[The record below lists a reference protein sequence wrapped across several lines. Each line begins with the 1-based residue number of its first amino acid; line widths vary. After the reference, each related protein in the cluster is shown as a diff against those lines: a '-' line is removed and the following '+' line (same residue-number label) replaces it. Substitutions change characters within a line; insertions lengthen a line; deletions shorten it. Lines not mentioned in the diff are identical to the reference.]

1 MSRAYAILLQVE
13 KQKELQISA
22 MEFANQNVNATE
34 VKKIALNKIFGD
46 KKRQVQDKR
55 NVTCEYCKRR
65 GHIKDTC
72 FKLHRVPSWYK
83 EMQNIGALVRSELQK
98 LLGKTPDTPVEFTNL
113 AIEFAV
119 INMNRHSDSDSD
131 SGSVTVSVSQDSS
144 SPPPPPS
151 TADGHPYVDFAM
163 EGVAASIKLLLK
175 LVEDQKGACD
185 KEGKHRGKAS
195 LRLRV
200 RAATMVSI
208 ADHVRSRIRLALGL
222 QGNDDDPVDQA
233 AMRRELSASLAAQQS
248 LEAMCSSL
256 GKEKEIMAAELS
268 RKVQELH
275 GMEELLG
282 DLRQQNEALLRKVN
296 PPPPP
301 PPPQPQLEEEVS
313 WLKERNKA
321 LWGQALKSLE
331 GCRAMKRKVKAVQEE
346 NAELQAAMDRMLL
359 AAQPTFKFRH
369 KDSPELQ
376 AAMDRMLLAAQPTFK
391 FRHKDSP

>member
-113 AIEFAV
+113 AIEFA
-119 INMNRHSDSDSD
+119 
-131 SGSVTVSVSQDSS
+131 
-144 SPPPPPS
+144 
-151 TADGHPYVDFAM
+151 
-163 EGVAASIKLLLK
+163 GVAASIKLLLK